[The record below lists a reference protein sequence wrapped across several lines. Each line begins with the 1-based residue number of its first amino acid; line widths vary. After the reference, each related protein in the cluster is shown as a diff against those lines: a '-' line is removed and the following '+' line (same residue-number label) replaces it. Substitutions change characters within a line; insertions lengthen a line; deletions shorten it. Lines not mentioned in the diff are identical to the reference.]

1 MVMAAT
7 QRHSG
12 AAIRFRRDG
21 QLVEWSYA
29 HFGGRVRDLA
39 RGLIARGIE
48 AGDRVAILGGTAPEW
63 TLVDCAVLSAGAVT
77 VPIYQTN
84 SPQECAYVL
93 THSEARAVIVE
104 DAEQLA
110 KIEQVRADCPA
121 LEQVLA
127 MHPGLGVPSIAEIGS
142 AAGDAVLQERIAAAQ
157 PDDMATIVYT
167 SGTTG
172 PPKGCVLTHGNC
184 LSTLEM
190 YEQQLELSG
199 DVVIFMFLPL
209 AHVLARVTELVA
221 LDVGGTLAFWSGDST
236 RLLEDIA
243 ESAPTHF
250 PSVPRVFEKIH
261 TRAVAGVEDAG
272 GVKRKLF
279 DWALAVGA
287 RTRAAQRTG
296 GVDPL
301 LRAQHAVADRLVL
314 SKVRALFGGRLELAL
329 TGAAPIAADVLE
341 FFDACGVTLLEAY
354 GLTESCAAGTLNTPH
369 ALRPG
374 TVGRALPGT
383 GVQIGKGG
391 EILLSGPHVFHGY
404 HRDPEATD
412 DALEDGWLRTGDL
425 GAIDVD
431 GFLRITGR
439 IKDLIITSSGKNITP
454 SNIESGLRESR
465 WISQAVVHGDRRPYL
480 VALLTLDPEEAPAL
494 ARELGIAPDIA
505 SMATDE
511 RVLAVLG
518 REVDAVN
525 ERFARI
531 ERIKRFAVLDHDLT
545 LAGGELTPTLK
556 VKRAVVEAHYR
567 DHFAA
572 LYE

>member
-1 MVMAAT
+1 
-7 QRHSG
+7 
-12 AAIRFRRDG
+12 
-21 QLVEWSYA
+21 
-29 HFGGRVRDLA
+29 
-39 RGLIARGIE
+39 
-48 AGDRVAILGGTAPEW
+48 
-63 TLVDCAVLSAGAVT
+63 
-77 VPIYQTN
+77 
-84 SPQECAYVL
+84 
-93 THSEARAVIVE
+93 
-104 DAEQLA
+104 
-110 KIEQVRADCPA
+110 
-121 LEQVLA
+121 
-127 MHPGLGVPSIAEIGS
+127 
-142 AAGDAVLQERIAAAQ
+142 
-157 PDDMATIVYT
+157 
-167 SGTTG
+167 
-172 PPKGCVLTHGNC
+172 
-184 LSTLEM
+184 
-190 YEQQLELSG
+190 
-199 DVVIFMFLPL
+199 
-209 AHVLARVTELVA
+209 VLARVTELVA